1 MLIAQI
7 GIGGPAAHELT
18 RQEFV
23 EWYFAC
29 ALIVVST
36 SLLLRP
42 RAWIIA
48 SASAAIHPL
57 APILSGLYALLFGL
71 AVVILHN
78 VWVADVRVLVTVL
91 GWVAVASG
99 TMLLLAPEAYGLI
112 LRRLPITPQLVALR
126 GLIRIVLGGV
136 VLSYLLSQA

>member
-1 MLIAQI
+1 MTEVESLIWSAN
-7 GIGGPAAHELT
+7 G
-18 RQEFV
+18 
-23 EWYFAC
+23 AC
-29 ALIVVST
+29 ARHAVVST

-57 APILSGLYALLFGL
+57 APILSGLYALLFGR

-126 GLIRIVLGGV
+126 GLMR
-136 VLSYLLSQA
+136 LLSQA

>member
-1 MLIAQI
+1 MESLIW
-7 GIGGPAAHELT
+7 PANG
-18 RQEFV
+18 
-23 EWYFAC
+23 AC
-29 ALIVVST
+29 ARHAVVGI

-126 GLIRIVLGGV
+126 GLMR
-136 VLSYLLSQA
+136 LLSQA

>member
-1 MLIAQI
+1 MIW
-7 GIGGPAAHELT
+7 PANG
-18 RQEFV
+18 
-23 EWYFAC
+23 AC
-29 ALIVVST
+29 ARHAVVGT

-112 LRRLPITPQLVALR
+112 FCRLPITPQLVALR
-126 GLIRIVLGGV
+126 GLMRFVLGGV
-136 VLSYLLSQA
+136 VLSHLLSQA